1 MNSFYDSRKPENR
14 NINDFTYKADI
25 GSFVSGL
32 NEDYKIP
39 DDENYTRKGKPKPP
53 VYGPEPGLI
62 SEEVYDPES
71 ELASFLY
78 MNITGQIETS
88 NIVSNDLVAAKYTLI
103 TGTEWD
109 LVEGSLTNESQ
120 MAKRLPGCEFIT

>member
-1 MNSFYDSRKPENR
+1 
-14 NINDFTYKADI
+14 
-25 GSFVSGL
+25 
-32 NEDYKIP
+32 
-39 DDENYTRKGKPKPP
+39 
-53 VYGPEPGLI
+53 
-62 SEEVYDPES
+62 
-71 ELASFLY
+71 